1 VRIGVVNGPRLDLL
15 GEREPQHYGHRT
27 LAEIEAMLRTR
38 AKRRSIELEF
48 VQSNDEAAIIAW
60 VSEHASEVDGWLVN
74 AAILT
79 HSSVAL
85 RDALLAT
92 ARPFVEVH
100 LSNVF
105 AREPFRHRSVL
116 AGHAVGV
123 IAGFK
128 ENSYLMALDALAD
141 YMERG

>member
-1 VRIGVVNGPRLDLL
+1 MRIGVVNGPRLDLL

-48 VQSNDEAAIIAW
+48 VQSNEEAAIIAW

-141 YMERG
+141 YLERG